1 MAQPRIA
8 AMLADFHNS
17 TPMIEPAPIV
27 PMTDATTTA
36 TMRVIMSLTCLR
48 FNVTPKV
55 LSAGC

>member
-27 PMTDATTTA
+27 PITDATTTA
-36 TMRVIMSLTCLR
+36 TIRVIMSLTCLR
-48 FNVTPKV
+48 FNVTPKD
-55 LSAGC
+55 